1 MTAHV
6 VVVGGGVTGLTT
18 AYRLLEKGEGRL
30 RVTLL
35 ESSDRLGGNVNTV
48 REGGLV
54 LDGGPDAFVV
64 QKREAAALCRE
75 IGLGDRLVETQ
86 EANRKVYIGRGDT
99 LHVLPEGVV
108 LTVPTRIL
116 PLAKSHLFSWP
127 GKLRM
132 GLDLVKPPKRD
143 GADESIASFV
153 RRRLGDE
160 ALERLA
166 EPLMGGIYAGDC
178 EKLSIQ
184 ATFPQLAE
192 LESKHGSLVR
202 GVLATRPPRKAGAPP
217 PSAFYSLKGGMGEL
231 TDTLAAAVRERGA
244 DVHMGFAVRAIDRGM
259 APGARLRVV
268 ADSRAGAALALDADH
283 VVLAAPAHAA
293 SRALGDLAP
302 SLATELAA
310 IPYLST
316 ATLLLAYDRRDIP
329 HPMDAVG
336 ILLPKDMGRRVLA
349 ITFVTS
355 KWEARAPEGTAVIR
369 VFFGGFRREPDAV
382 LPDDELVRIARDELR
397 VVLGV
402 TAEPRMTRAFHY
414 PKSNPQPV
422 VGHKERLARVRAMA
436 AGIPGLHLGG
446 AAYDGVGLPDCVRQ
460 ANEMAARIV
469 AEAAAR

>member
-1 MTAHV
+1 MTTHV

-18 AYRLLEKGEGRL
+18 AYRLLEQGEGRL

-35 ESSDRLGGNVNTV
+35 EATDRLGGNVNTV

-54 LDGGPDAFVV
+54 LDGGPDAFVI
-64 QKREAAALCRE
+64 QKPQAAALCRDL
-75 IGLGDRLVETQ
+75 GLADRLVETQ
-86 EANRKVYIGRGDT
+86 VANRKVYIGRGDT

-116 PLAKSHLFSWP
+116 PLARSPLFSWP

-132 GLDLVKPPKRD
+132 GFDLVRPPRRD
-143 GADESIASFV
+143 HADESIASFV

-178 EKLSIQ
+178 ERLSIQ
-184 ATFPQLAE
+184 ATFPQLAD
-192 LESKHGSLVR
+192 LEEKYGSLVK
-202 GVLATRPPRKAGAPP
+202 GVLATRPARKPGAPA

-231 TDTLAAAVRERGA
+231 TDTLAAAVRERGG
-244 DVHMGFAVRAIDRGM
+244 DVHTGFAVRALDRGM
-259 APGARLRVV
+259 AAGARLRVV

-283 VVLAAPAHAA
+283 VVLATPAHAA
-293 SRALGDLAP
+293 ARALGELAP
-302 SLATELAA
+302 PLAAELEA

-316 ATLLLAYDRRDIP
+316 ATLLLAYDRRDVP

-336 ILLPKDMGRRVLA
+336 VLLPKGMGRRILA

-355 KWEARAPEGTAVIR
+355 KWEARAPEGTVVLR

-397 VVLGV
+397 AVLGV
-402 TAEPRMTRAFHY
+402 VAEPRMTRAFHY

-422 VGHKERLARVRAMA
+422 VGHKERLARLRTLGGEV
-436 AGIPGLHLGG
+436 PGLHLGG

-460 ANEMAARIV
+460 AEQLAARILD
-469 AEAAAR
+469 EAR